1 MMDNWNGG
9 GWGWGAWFAMAFTML
24 AFWGLIVAVV
34 IVAFR
39 TWGHRPESS
48 PAPGTTSED
57 DALRVL
63 DNRFARGEID
73 AEEYTSRRD
82 LLRKR

>member
-9 GWGWGAWFAMAFTML
+9 GWGWGAWVAMAFMML
-24 AFWGLIVAVV
+24 VFWGAFAAVV
-34 IVAFR
+34 IVAIR
-39 TWGHRPESS
+39 SWSHHAQGS
-48 PAPGTTSED
+48 APSVTSSED

-63 DNRFARGEID
+63 DTRFARGDID

>member
-1 MMDNWNGG
+1 MMNSWDGS
-9 GWGWGAWFAMAFTML
+9 WGWGAWFAMAFMML
-24 AFWGLIVAVV
+24 AFWGLIAAVV
-34 IVAFR
+34 IVAVR
-39 TWGHRPESS
+39 ALSHRPEGSS
-48 PAPGTTSED
+48 APETTSED

-63 DNRFARGEID
+63 DTRFARGEID

>member
-9 GWGWGAWFAMAFTML
+9 GWGWGAWFAMAFMML

-39 TWGHRPESS
+39 SWGHRPEGAS
-48 PAPGTTSED
+48 AAGTSSED

-63 DNRFARGEID
+63 DTRFARGEID

>member
-1 MMDNWNGG
+1 MGLGRLVRHGLHDVGV
-9 GWGWGAWFAMAFTML
+9 L
-24 AFWGLIVAVV
+24 GLIVAV
-34 IVAFR
+34 IVMVFR
-39 TWGHRPESS
+39 SWGHRPE
-48 PAPGTTSED
+48 GTSAAGTSSED

-63 DNRFARGEID
+63 DTRFARGEID

>member
-9 GWGWGAWFAMAFTML
+9 GWGWGAWFAMGFMML
-24 AFWGLIVAVV
+24 VFWGAIVAIV
-34 IVAFR
+34 IVAIR
-39 TWGHRPESS
+39 SWGHRPEGP
-48 PAPGTTSED
+48 PAGGASSED
-57 DALRVL
+57 EALRVL
-63 DNRFARGEID
+63 DTRFARGDID

>member
-1 MMDNWNGG
+1 MMNNWNGG
-9 GWGWGAWFAMAFTML
+9 GWGWGAWFAMAFMML
-24 AFWGLIVAVV
+24 AFWGLIAGVVLVA
-34 IVAFR
+34 IR
-39 TWGHRPESS
+39 SSGHRPEGTSV
-48 PAPGTTSED
+48 AGTTSEE

-63 DNRFARGEID
+63 DTRFARGDID

>member
-1 MMDNWNGG
+1 MMYNWNGG
-9 GWGWGAWFAMAFTML
+9 GWGWGAWVAMAFMML
-24 AFWGLIVAVV
+24 VFWGAIVAVV
-34 IVAFR
+34 LVAIR
-39 TWGHRPESS
+39 SWGHRPE
-48 PAPGTTSED
+48 GTGAGGTSSED

-63 DNRFARGEID
+63 DTRFARGDID

>member
-9 GWGWGAWFAMAFTML
+9 GWGWGAWVAMAFMML
-24 AFWGLIVAVV
+24 VFWGAIAAVV
-34 IVAFR
+34 IVAIR
-39 TWGHRPESS
+39 SWGHRPE
-48 PAPGTTSED
+48 GTAAGATNSED

-63 DNRFARGEID
+63 DTRFARGDID